1 LLSAGAQS
9 QTGIL
14 AKKPDFNQDTSD
26 GGRFD
31 ASVGRGSMYRER
43 YWKTSMFEA
52 MKHVGQEL
60 GDIKPTEA
68 ALRWMQHHSKLDE
81 KDSVIIGGSSLQQI
95 DDNCVASQGGPL
107 PENVLKVRRSCFSG
121 SL

>member
-1 LLSAGAQS
+1 
-9 QTGIL
+9 
-14 AKKPDFNQDTSD
+14 
-26 GGRFD
+26 
-31 ASVGRGSMYRER
+31 MYRER

-60 GDIKPTEA
+60 GDMKPIEA

-95 DDNCVASQGGPL
+95 DANCVASQGGPL
-107 PENVLKVRRSCFSG
+107 PENILKVRRSCVSG
-121 SL
+121 NI